1 MRARSKAAVADR
13 RYNNFSFG
21 NSPSR
26 LALPVSFI
34 RTGLREIGLKVR
46 RQKTRMALRHEKR
59 VLQKCEIALGREGCD
74 QAVNFPEVRN
84 EIVALK
90 KLEQEQREVGVRI
103 AQIEEGIKQIETQ
116 RQQNGKEQSEAL
128 AALEEE
134 QNPILHRR
142 NEAKS
147 VAELCDNELSRVE
160 RRLQDN
166 DAADRE
172 LLRNL
177 AELQAQAP
185 PPADLDG
192 QTESLSSKRAH
203 LPREREEIAR
213 ERLGS
218 ADACRRAKEKLAA
231 EQTALE
237 EIEKRIAK
245 IRSEFEARDRAL
257 NESARTQQDALKE
270 ARTHHQTVEE
280 RKNPAYLNI
289 GRHLATQGIAPP
301 NAPHLLEDVNRHRTS
316 VTKHTEHK
324 AELAILS
331 SQIDKQE
338 LRKFYFSILSILIL
352 LAIILPL
359 VFQSP
364 AKREWLPH
372 ETEAILSVNTQQ
384 LQKNDLAKRWE
395 KEQADEWQII
405 WFGLIANAQR
415 TPVLDL
421 SRDAVRVTRAMTTGS
436 SGDVREFILVQAK
449 GDVSPVL
456 HSVEQGQGFER
467 RPINGLPVWLRP
479 DFALARVGPRTLAVG
494 APAEVEELVRV
505 RLGIKQDLKITGNL
519 FDQFQ
524 ALDQETAVRLISS
537 DPTNLPRYFSPIF
550 TRELLD
556 SARILGLGLTLA
568 NPAKGRVILK
578 MKSAEAAE
586 LVAQGVRN
594 EPSRWLRLQDSELL
608 LYAQAPEVIT
618 QGDGIEIRFNVP
630 ENSARLLLQR
640 VAKTNVPPAVVDN

>member
-1 MRARSKAAVADR
+1 
-13 RYNNFSFG
+13 
-21 NSPSR
+21 
-26 LALPVSFI
+26 
-34 RTGLREIGLKVR
+34 
-46 RQKTRMALRHEKR
+46 
-59 VLQKCEIALGREGCD
+59 
-74 QAVNFPEVRN
+74 

-103 AQIEEGIKQIETQ
+103 SQIEEGIKQIEAQ
-116 RQQNGKEQSEAL
+116 RQQNAKEQTDAL

-134 QNPILHRR
+134 KKPILQRR
-142 NEAKS
+142 TEAKS
-147 VAELCDNELSRVE
+147 VADLCDRELSGVE

-172 LLRNL
+172 LLRKL
-177 AELQAQAP
+177 TELQAQAP
-185 PPADLDG
+185 PPGDLDA
-192 QTESLSSKRAH
+192 QSASLSAKRAQ
-203 LPREREEIAR
+203 LPQQREEMAR
-213 ERLGS
+213 ARLGS
-218 ADACRRAKEKLAA
+218 AEACRRAREKLTA
-231 EQTALE
+231 EEAALE

-245 IRSEFEARDRAL
+245 NRSEFEARDRVL
-257 NESARTQQDALKE
+257 TESARTQQDALKE

-301 NAPHLLEDVNRHRTS
+301 NAPHLLDDVNRHRVA

-324 AELAILS
+324 AELAVLS

-338 LRKFYFSILSILIL
+338 LRKFYFSVLSVLVL

-364 AKREWLPH
+364 AKREWLPQ

-384 LQKNDLAKRWE
+384 LQKDDLARRWE
-395 KEQADEWQII
+395 KEKSEEWQAI
-405 WFGLIANAQR
+405 WSGLTANAQR
-415 TPVLDL
+415 TPVLNL
-421 SRDAVRVTRAMTTGS
+421 SRDAVRVTRGMITGS

-449 GDVSPVL
+449 SDVSPVL
-456 HSVEQGQGFER
+456 HAVEQEQGFER
-467 RPINGLPVWLRP
+467 RPISGLPVWLRP

-505 RLGIKQDLKITGNL
+505 RLGIRQDLKITGNL

-537 DPTNLPRYFSPIF
+537 DPPNLSRYFSPIF

-556 SARILGLGLTLA
+556 SAQILGLGLTLG
-568 NPAKGRVILK
+568 NPVKGRVILR
-578 MKSAEAAE
+578 MKSSKAAE
-586 LVAQGVRN
+586 EIAQQVRE
-594 EPSRWLRLQDSELL
+594 EPQRWLRVQDSDLL
-608 LYAQAPEVIT
+608 FYAQPPEVTT
-618 QGDGIEIRFNVP
+618 QGASVELRFSVP

-640 VAKTNVPPAVVDN
+640 VAKTPVAPTVAGN